1 MNEKTKIK
9 PLNFEEKL
17 VWYTIISTY
26 GLYLFGA
33 QPIIIPIVA
42 WVLVAYLCKRIWQ
55 QSQENVVRIT
65 IPLTAWLWI
74 TSMGIILVAI
84 IMGNL
89 DFNVDTVR
97 LMKSAFK
104 WTREHALWGLLPL
117 VACLN
122 IRPKL
127 IYRAVC
133 ILCAQS
139 LLVIPFCYLAYLL
152 RLPTS
157 SLYVSPL
164 AQVGGNSPD
173 LYSVV
178 LYFLDYDSNQ
188 VRLTLFSPW
197 APNLALISLIYFFI
211 ARQETNKTW
220 RRIGMIGAIAMVLVS
235 MSRAAILSFPV
246 ILLLTWILT
255 NFTRP
260 GVYFATGIGSFLLS
274 VFSSQVTNFVS
285 DATEKIH
292 GARATSSEARMN
304 LVTLSLN
311 KWWNDAPIWGHGY
324 TEPIGP
330 AIVYFLPIGTSG
342 CGTWVNLLYT
352 KGIVGFMAFAVPF
365 LWSFIQLVIKAQRS
379 AIAKTG
385 LSIILVFFFF
395 SFTEE
400 LDLLAYL
407 YWPGLLMLGIA
418 LKEETQF
425 VTSRLK
431 RPLLEG

>member
-1 MNEKTKIK
+1 MK
-9 PLNFEEKL
+9 PLNFEESL
-17 VWYTIISTY
+17 VWYTIIGTY

-33 QPIIIPIVA
+33 QPIVIPIVA
-42 WVLVAYLCKRIWQ
+42 WILVAYLGKKVWQ
-55 QSQENVVRIT
+55 QSKENTVREIT
-65 IPLTAWLWI
+65 ISSTTWLWMI
-74 TSMGIILVAI
+74 SMCIIVVAI
-84 IMGNL
+84 IIGNL

-97 LMKSAFK
+97 LMKSVFK

-139 LLVIPFCYLAYLL
+139 LIVIPICYLAYLL

-157 SLYVSPL
+157 TLYVSPL
-164 AQVGGNSPD
+164 AKVGGNSPD

-188 VRLTLFSPW
+188 VRLALFSPW

-211 ARQETNKTW
+211 ARQETNKKW
-220 RRIGMIGAIAMVLVS
+220 RRIGMIGALAMVLVS
-235 MSRAAILSFPV
+235 VSRAAILSFPV
-246 ILLLTWILT
+246 ILLLTWLLT

-260 GVYFATGIGSFLLS
+260 GIYFATGIGSFLLS
-274 VFSSQVTNFVS
+274 IFSTQITNFIS
-285 DATEKIH
+285 NLTEQVH
-292 GARATSSEARMN
+292 GARATSSEARIN
-304 LVTLSLN
+304 LIKLSLD
-311 KWWNDAPIWGHGY
+311 KWWNEAPIWGHGY

-330 AIVYFLPIGTSG
+330 AIVYFLPVGTSG

-352 KGIVGFMAFAVPF
+352 KGLVGFMAFAVPF
-365 LWSFIQLVIKAQRS
+365 LWSLIYLVIQAQRS

-418 LKEETQF
+418 LRAETQSVSTLLRF
-425 VTSRLK
+425 KNT
-431 RPLLEG
+431 LLES

>member
-1 MNEKTKIK
+1 MK

-17 VWYTIISTY
+17 VWYTIIGTY
-26 GLYLFGA
+26 GLYIFGA
-33 QPIIIPIVA
+33 QPIAIPVVA
-42 WVLVAYLCKRIWQ
+42 WILVGYLSKKLWQ
-55 QSQENVVRIT
+55 QSKGTPETQQII
-65 IPLTAWLWI
+65 IPFTAWLWI
-74 TSMGIILVAI
+74 ISMCIILVAI
-84 IMGNL
+84 VIGNL
-89 DFNVDTVR
+89 NFNVDNIR
-97 LMKSAFK
+97 LMKSVFK

-127 IYRAVC
+127 LSRAVC

-139 LLVIPFCYLAYLL
+139 LVVIPFCYLAYLL

-157 SLYVSPL
+157 TLYVSPF
-164 AQVGGNSPD
+164 AKIGGNSPD
-173 LYSVV
+173 LYSLV

-188 VRLTLFSPW
+188 VRLALFAPW

-211 ARQETNKTW
+211 ARQETNIKW
-220 RRIGMIGAIAMVLVS
+220 RRIGMIGALAMVLVS
-235 MSRAAILSFPV
+235 VSRAAILSFPV
-246 ILLLTWILT
+246 ILLLTWLLT

-260 GVYFATGIGSFLLS
+260 GIYFATGIGSFFLS
-274 VFSSQVTNFVS
+274 IFSTQITNFVN
-285 DATEKIH
+285 DFTEQVH
-292 GARATSSEARMN
+292 SARATSSEARMN
-304 LVTLSLN
+304 LVKLSLN
-311 KWWNDAPIWGHGY
+311 KWWNEAPIWGHGY

-352 KGIVGFMAFAVPF
+352 KGLVGFIAFAVPF
-365 LWSFIQLVIKAQRS
+365 LWSLVYLVTQAHRS
-379 AIAKTG
+379 AIARTG

-407 YWPGLLMLGIA
+407 YWPGLLMLGLA
-418 LKEETQF
+418 LRAETQLTF
-425 VTSRLK
+425 VSLRK
-431 RPLLEG
+431 PLLEG